1 MIADRY
7 NPHNVSL
14 LEEYLDVQIK
24 DGQHDLFANL
34 AILKLYQFNPT
45 MVQPKVV
52 IDILLLSLISPTTLD
67 SPDFSLAQS
76 LALDRPSQAM
86 LKQQNYDDEEDA
98 ASHVDEIDLVLP
110 FLRKAWKLLKECRF
124 KEFWSVWKSE
134 EGEGAERELS
144 ITTRYMRAIVDM
156 AQPSLYDLASLTYSK
171 CYDIILPLVR
181 ISTQQSSEDNTFL
194 TTTMLPLPFV
204 FSSLPPLPLPSHQSS
219 SLVYK
224 SGWICH
230 LLRTFSNSLEA

>member
-1 MIADRY
+1 
-7 NPHNVSL
+7 
-14 LEEYLDVQIK
+14 
-24 DGQHDLFANL
+24 
-34 AILKLYQFNPT
+34 

-124 KEFWSVWKSE
+124 REFWSVWKSE
-134 EGEGAERELS
+134 EGEGAEREWS
-144 ITTRYMRAIVDM
+144 
-156 AQPSLYDLASLTYSK
+156 
-171 CYDIILPLVR
+171 
-181 ISTQQSSEDNTFL
+181 
-194 TTTMLPLPFV
+194 
-204 FSSLPPLPLPSHQSS
+204 
-219 SLVYK
+219 VYHDEIFE
-224 SGWICH
+224 SDC
-230 LLRTFSNSLEA
+230 